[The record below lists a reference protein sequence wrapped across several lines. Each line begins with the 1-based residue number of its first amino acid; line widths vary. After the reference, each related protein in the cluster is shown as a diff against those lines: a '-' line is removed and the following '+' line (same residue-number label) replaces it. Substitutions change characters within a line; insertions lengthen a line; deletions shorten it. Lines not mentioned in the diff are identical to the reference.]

1 MAEPKATT
9 EGPPG
14 SAGTTPGS
22 GRELRGGPR
31 TEGPSA
37 LLREVTF
44 GLRPARPSP
53 ESWDEGRGHLRGS
66 RFLRKWPRGG
76 GGRGGQ
82 RPHPERG
89 ETGAGAAAPVTL
101 TRPASPLWAP
111 GAAVPREGG
120 RLEASPSTWRVG
132 VGAAPARRAR
142 ARPPRLFWR
151 SCALAR
157 PARPLPPGSRRPRT
171 RGRQEPAPRAT
182 LASGASCSSHGT
194 PPRTHRE

>member
-37 LLREVTF
+37 LREVTF

-53 ESWDEGRGHLRGS
+53 ASWDEGRGHLRGS

-76 GGRGGQ
+76 GGEEANDPTLKEEKRE
-82 RPHPERG
+82 PEPRR
-89 ETGAGAAAPVTL
+89 L
-101 TRPASPLWAP
+101 SP
-111 GAAVPREGG
+111 
-120 RLEASPSTWRVG
+120 
-132 VGAAPARRAR
+132 
-142 ARPPRLFWR
+142 
-151 SCALAR
+151 
-157 PARPLPPGSRRPRT
+157 
-171 RGRQEPAPRAT
+171 
-182 LASGASCSSHGT
+182 
-194 PPRTHRE
+194 

>member
-37 LLREVTF
+37 LREVTF

-53 ESWDEGRGHLRGS
+53 ASWDEGRGHLRGS

-157 PARPLPPGSRRPRT
+157 PARPLPPGSRRPMT